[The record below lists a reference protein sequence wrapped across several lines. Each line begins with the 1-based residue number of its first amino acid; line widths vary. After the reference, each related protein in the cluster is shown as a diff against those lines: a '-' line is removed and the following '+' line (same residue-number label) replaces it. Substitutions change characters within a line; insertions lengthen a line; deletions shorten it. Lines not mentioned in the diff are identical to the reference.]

1 MTKPGLGV
9 TKVGMDEANIYFVY
23 VMEAVDT
30 VEGLGGLVEVYK
42 DLGIEHWGGV
52 TVDMED
58 YSLGIRCYAHNQEQ
72 WVG

>member
-9 TKVGMDEANIYFVY
+9 TKGGMDEANIYFVY

-42 DLGIEHWGGV
+42 DLVKLYQALSIGKGLRWIWKIIPLE
-52 TVDMED
+52 
-58 YSLGIRCYAHNQEQ
+58 
-72 WVG
+72 